1 MGGPS
6 GPTLLSPLD
15 SYPGS
20 ESVGPEGPPT
30 RAGATLRFGAGAPQT
45 NVRADACPS
54 APIRA
59 ITRPAPM
66 SPNAAQCRRLSQRP
80 RARIAPAH
88 RANRVR
94 RRARPAERLTG
105 RAAYSAPVAECRSF
119 RPRPRR
125 AHRLCGLSAPTN
137 PARAAHAAAQK

>member
-20 ESVGPEGPPT
+20 EGVGPEGPPT

-59 ITRPAPM
+59 IARPAPM
-66 SPNAAQCRRLSQRP
+66 PPN
-80 RARIAPAH
+80 
-88 RANRVR
+88 
-94 RRARPAERLTG
+94 
-105 RAAYSAPVAECRSF
+105 VAECRSGCA
-119 RPRPRR
+119 RESRR
-125 AHRLCGLSAPTN
+125 RIARIAFAA
-137 PARAAHAAAQK
+137 ARAPPSA